1 MKRDEALHIL
11 TLHQQDLS
19 TFGIKRLAVFGS
31 VARDSARPTS
41 DVDVLVEFD
50 GPPTF
55 DGYIDLNVYLE
66 TLLQRPV
73 DLVTA
78 ASLRE
83 SWRDAIE
90 QEACDVPELRPL
102 SR

>member
-1 MKRDEALHIL
+1 MKRDEIL
-11 TLHQQDLS
+11 DTLTRHCQDLS
-19 TFGIKRLAVFGS
+19 TFGLKRLAVFGS
-31 VARDSARPTS
+31 VARDAACPTS

-55 DGYIDLNVYLE
+55 DRYIDLNLYLE
-66 TLLQRPV
+66 SLLQCPV

-83 SWRDAIE
+83 TWRSAIE
-90 QEACDVPELRPL
+90 QEACDVPGLRSF